1 MKFLTAKETALWEEA
16 YNFLSQCYKELK
28 LENELP
34 QRLEQVRA
42 EIQSSRTYH
51 HTFKE
56 LEFGARVAWRNNVRC
71 IGRIYWKTLKIFD
84 ARQLSTTEEIY
95 QALSNHLK
103 FATNKGNIRSAIT
116 IFRQKMPDEPNG
128 IQIENSQLIRYAG
141 YPQPNGTII
150 GDPAQLKLTQQ
161 CLQLGWKP
169 PQQSNFDILPWL
181 ITLPEQP
188 TAIKEAPLN
197 LIKEVPLEH
206 PTFEWWK
213 TLQLKWHAVPVI
225 SDMIL
230 EIGGIQYTA
239 APFNGWYMGTEIGS
253 RNLGDQHRYNL
264 LPQIAQKMGLDT
276 SQSFL
281 LWKDRALV
289 ELNTS
294 VLYSFQKYQV
304 KINDHHEASDYFIH
318 FEDTEKKQGRTI
330 AADWSWIVPPMS
342 ASATA
347 VFHKEYENKTVN
359 PNFYYRT
366 PDNPQQCPFKSSK

>member
-34 QRLEQVRA
+34 QRLEQVQA
-42 EIQSSRTYH
+42 EIQSSRTYY

-95 QALSNHLK
+95 QALSNHLRY
-103 FATNKGNIRSAIT
+103 ATNEGNIRSAIT
-116 IFRQKMPDEPNG
+116 IFRQKMPDEPKG
-128 IQIENSQLIRYAG
+128 IQIENSQLIRYAV
-141 YPQPNGTII
+141 YTQPNGTIV
-150 GDPAQLKLTQQ
+150 GDPAQSKLTQQ
-161 CLQLGWKP
+161 CIQLGWKP
-169 PQQSNFDILPWL
+169 SQQTNFDILPWL
-181 ITLPEQP
+181 ITLPGQP
-188 TAIKEAPLN
+188 TEMKEAPLS

-206 PTFEWWK
+206 PTFEWWN

-264 LPQIAQKMGLDT
+264 LPLIAQKMGLDT

-304 KINDHHEASDYFIH
+304 KINNHHEASDYFIH
-318 FEDTEKKQGRTI
+318 FEDAEKKQGRTI

-359 PNFYYRT
+359 PNFYYKT
-366 PDNPQQCPFKSSK
+366 PDNPEGCM

>member
-1 MKFLTAKETALWEEA
+1 MEFLTTKKTALWEEA

-34 QRLEQVRA
+34 QRLEQVRT
-42 EIQSSRTYH
+42 EIQSSHTYY

-84 ARQLSTTEEIY
+84 ARQLTTTEEIY
-95 QALSNHLK
+95 QALSNHLRY
-103 FATNKGNIRSAIT
+103 ATNEGNIRSAIT
-116 IFRQKMPDEPNG
+116 IFRQKMPDETKG

-141 YPQPNGTII
+141 YTQPNGTIV

-161 CLQLGWKP
+161 CIQLGWKP
-169 PQQSNFDILPWL
+169 SQQTNFDILPWL
-181 ITLPEQP
+181 ITLPGQP
-188 TAIKEAPLN
+188 TEMKEAPLS
-197 LIKEVPLEH
+197 LIKEVPIEH
-206 PTFEWWK
+206 PTFEWWN
-213 TLQLKWHAVPVI
+213 TLQLKWHALPVI

-264 LPQIAQKMGLDT
+264 LPLIAQKMGLDT

-318 FEDTEKKQGRTI
+318 FEDAEKKQGRTI